1 MDGTKLTKK
10 KIVFTNGCFDVLH
23 EGHVRLLEFCAS
35 LGEVVVG
42 INSDKSVSK
51 LKGPTRPINTAESR
65 RYILK
70 SLIHVKEVHIFEED
84 TPKELI
90 AKLNPDIVVK
100 GGDYS
105 KSEVIASERAEVV
118 IFPFLEGFSTTG
130 MLNQIKFQTN
140 EKEVR

>member
-1 MDGTKLTKK
+1 MDGAELTNK

-23 EGHVRLLEFCAS
+23 EGHVRLLEFCAT

-70 SLIHVKEVHIFEED
+70 SLVHVKEVHIFEED

-90 AKLNPDIVVK
+90 AKLNPDIIVK

-105 KSEVIASERAEVV
+105 KSEVVASESAEIV

-130 MLNQIKFQTN
+130 MINQIKFQIR

>member
-1 MDGTKLTKK
+1 MDGTNLTKK

-42 INSDKSVSK
+42 INSDKSVSR

-84 TPKELI
+84 SLK
-90 AKLNPDIVVK
+90 AKK
-100 GGDYS
+100 YG
-105 KSEVIASERAEVV
+105 E
-118 IFPFLEGFSTTG
+118 
-130 MLNQIKFQTN
+130 IKIIIRLQHRRQL
-140 EKEVR
+140 VG

>member
-1 MDGTKLTKK
+1 MDGTELTQK

-51 LKGPTRPINTAESR
+51 IKGPSRPINTAESR
-65 RYILK
+65 SYILK
-70 SLIHVKEVHIFEED
+70 SLVYVKEVHIFEED
-84 TPKELI
+84 TPRELI

-105 KSEVIASERAEVV
+105 KSEVVASKSAEVV

-130 MLNQIKFQTN
+130 MINQIKFQIN
-140 EKEVR
+140 ENEVR